1 MEFRFGLSNVGLLI
15 FLLSLSM
22 HLDAQHARR
31 NKCARNPS
39 PRPPAVRFISGNGS
53 LNIPFELSNN
63 LILVQASVN
72 DFLPLWFSLKSFV
85 ASNWF
90 STLVGGE

>member
-1 MEFRFGLSNVGLLI
+1 MEFRVRLSNFD
-15 FLLSLSM
+15 FLTFILSPSM
-22 HLDAQHARR
+22 HVDAQHARR

-39 PRPPAVRFISGNGS
+39 PRPPAVRFIAGNGS

-63 LILVQASVN
+63 LILVQARVN
-72 DFLPLWFSLKSFV
+72 DFLPLWFILKSFV

-90 STLVGGE
+90 STLLIGE